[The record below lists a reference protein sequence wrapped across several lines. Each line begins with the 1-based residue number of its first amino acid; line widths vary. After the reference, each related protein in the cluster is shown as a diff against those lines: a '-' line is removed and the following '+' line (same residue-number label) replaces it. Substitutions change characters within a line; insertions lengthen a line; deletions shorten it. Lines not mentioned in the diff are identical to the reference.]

1 MLDNKARLI
10 LKNVSKELEELRNLA
25 IDEVSNKLL
34 NVRKATDYKKLNQE
48 KYDLIAYA
56 YGKDEADQIIMEEIY
71 ELLDDFYSEM
81 PLKTDMYRDVKW
93 IGKFVLPK
101 LPNIRFSNKKRREL
115 IKQFGYEN
123 LSTYEPYR
131 DESKFGQILDDILK
145 TNYLGIYYQGSGYF
159 SHYFMD
165 DNGLYEIVIE
175 NTLSGLCI
183 NCILIR
189 RDDDYPNWEEN

>member
-1 MLDNKARLI
+1 MLDNKAKLI

-81 PLKTDMYRDVKW
+81 PLKTDMYRDSKW

-123 LSTYEPYR
+123 SSTYEPYR

-165 DNGLYEIVIE
+165 DNGLYEIVVE

-183 NCILIR
+183 NYIFIR

>member
-1 MLDNKARLI
+1 MLDNKAKLI

-81 PLKTDMYRDVKW
+81 PLKTDMYRDAKW

-123 LSTYEPYR
+123 SSTYEPYR
-131 DESKFGQILDDILK
+131 DESEFGQILDDILK

-165 DNGLYEIVIE
+165 DNGLYEIVVE
-175 NTLSGLCI
+175 DMLSGLCI
-183 NCILIR
+183 NCIFIR
-189 RDDDYPNWEEN
+189 RDDDYHFWEED

>member
-1 MLDNKARLI
+1 MLDNKAKLI

-34 NVRKATDYKKLNQE
+34 NVRKAIDYKKLNQE

-81 PLKTDMYRDVKW
+81 PLKTDMYRDSKW

-123 LSTYEPYR
+123 SSTYEPYR

-165 DNGLYEIVIE
+165 DNGLYEIVVE

-183 NCILIR
+183 NYIFIR

>member
-1 MLDNKARLI
+1 MLDNKAKLI

-34 NVRKATDYKKLNQE
+34 NVRKANDYKKLNQE

-81 PLKTDMYRDVKW
+81 PLKTDMYRDSKW

-123 LSTYEPYR
+123 SSTYEPYR

-165 DNGLYEIVIE
+165 DNGLYEIVVE

-183 NCILIR
+183 NYIFIR